1 MMNRTGLNDCLAVLL
16 GIVIVSIN
24 LMSPLQARQ
33 FRQMMPIAGPEVET
47 ANLPEN
53 AEPVSRLQ
61 PLSRTDVQPLVEKIV
76 GQWNGGSMESILAD
90 SFYDKSRLLDV
101 MDTQVPR
108 DARLSIQSIQGIQTL
123 QQYRVPDAGGGRDS
137 LVSIVSATVRTQLEF
152 NSTNGFVRLPGTNEF
167 LLKVTTA
174 AAP

>member
-1 MMNRTGLNDCLAVLL
+1 
-16 GIVIVSIN
+16 
-24 LMSPLQARQ
+24 
-33 FRQMMPIAGPEVET
+33 
-47 ANLPEN
+47 
-53 AEPVSRLQ
+53 
-61 PLSRTDVQPLVEKIV
+61 
-76 GQWNGGSMESILAD
+76 MESILAD

-123 QQYRVPDAGGGRDS
+123 QQYRVPDAGGRDS

-167 LLKVTTA
+167 LLKVKTA